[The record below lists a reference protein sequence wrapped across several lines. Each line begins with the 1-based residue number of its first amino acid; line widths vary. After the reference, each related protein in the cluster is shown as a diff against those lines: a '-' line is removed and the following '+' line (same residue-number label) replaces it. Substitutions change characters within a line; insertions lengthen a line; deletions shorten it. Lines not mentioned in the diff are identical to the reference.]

1 MKKILAL
8 AALLI
13 LLPTITS
20 TGAGPRDMPFRAVVT
35 PVGIDPV
42 DSIGHRALTAADSLR
57 ALEKLAADIS
67 ALIKLP
73 EAKTGNVGIEVKSLS
88 TQKTLYSLN
97 PGKPLTPASTTKVV
111 TTFTALCELGS
122 NYMVR
127 TTVASERPP
136 REGVVNGNLYVKGYG
151 DPFFSINEVD
161 QLVDRI
167 VAAGIKHVDGSII
180 GDGTFFDDKTERTQY
195 SGDDDVVMQLPPI
208 AALTIERSVFTV
220 VISSSRT
227 PGVPCNVQTYPP
239 SSGFHIVNTAV
250 TSAAA
255 APRKRTKRGKRR
267 SDVLP
272 PAYLENSAIRY
283 GDESPLA
290 YDFITDDNA
299 GDELMGDGIDETIN
313 QRKPKKGA
321 AATPKNVKKGA
332 TAKKGEA
339 AKKSAKSSSKQ
350 TAAKTPSKKNTA
362 KNQKAAATRT
372 RTAPARTVVKKEKE
386 QPAVKGAGPVRVS
399 LTAGENGRQIIT
411 VSGSLPPGRT
421 VSYRYQMKNPPMV
434 IAGMIHDR
442 LRSHGITI
450 TGQVTSGVTPART
463 RVIAEVGRP
472 LQEILQIVMKKSNN
486 LLAEYVFKMIGG
498 AAGGQQETAQKTV
511 EKIQQRMSV
520 NSVPFGQCIINDGS
534 GLSRANCLSASALNG
549 ILTAAHNDRKVFEPF
564 YQSMSIAGVDGTL
577 RGRMK
582 GTRAEGNV
590 HGKTGTLRN
599 VSALTGYVTTR
610 DGEQIC
616 FAMLMNGSNHGAY
629 KSVQDRIAARLA
641 SFSYVEALVVQ
652 AEAKTE
658 AKAK

>member
-8 AALLI
+8 AALLV
-13 LLPTITS
+13 LLPSITS
-20 TGAGPRDMPFRAVVT
+20 TGAGRRDMPLRAGIT
-35 PVGIDPV
+35 PAGIDPV
-42 DSIGHRALTAADSLR
+42 DTVGHKVLTAADSLR

-88 TQKTLYSLN
+88 THKTLYSLN
-97 PGKPLTPASTTKVV
+97 PAKPLTPASTTKVV

-127 TTVASERPP
+127 TVVASERPP
-136 REGVVNGNLYVKGYG
+136 RDGVVAGNLYVKGYG

-161 QLVDRI
+161 QLVDRV
-167 VAAGIKHVDGSII
+167 VAAGIKHVEGSIV
-180 GDGTFFDDKTERTQY
+180 GDGTFFDEKTERTQY
-195 SGDDDVVMQLPPI
+195 SGDEDMVMQLPPI

-220 VISSSRT
+220 LISSSRT

-239 SSGFHIVNTAV
+239 SSGFQIINTAV
-250 TSAAA
+250 TSAAP
-255 APRKRTKRGKRR
+255 APRKRTKQGKRR
-267 SDVLP
+267 SDVLS
-272 PAYLENSAIRY
+272 PAYLEKSAIRY

-290 YDFITDDNA
+290 YQDVLADDIA
-299 GDELMGDGIDETIN
+299 GDEFMEATGDAPIN
-313 QRKPKKGA
+313 QRKPRKGSEVP
-321 AATPKNVKKGA
+321 TKNVKKGA
-332 TAKKGEA
+332 TAKKDVA
-339 AKKSAKSSSKQ
+339 TKKPAKSSSNQ
-350 TAAKTPSKKNTA
+350 TAAKSTSKKNAAGNRKAVAST
-362 KNQKAAATRT
+362 KAA
-372 RTAPARTVVKKEKE
+372 PAKTVAKKEKE
-386 QPAVKGAGPVRVS
+386 QPAVNGSGPVRVS
-399 LTAGENGRQIIT
+399 LSTGENGRQVIT

-421 VSYRYQMKNPPMV
+421 VSYRYQMKNPPLV
-434 IAGMIHDR
+434 IAGMINDR

-450 TGQVTSGVTPART
+450 AGPVTSGVTPART
-463 RVIAEVGRP
+463 RVIAEAGRP

-486 LLAEYVFKMIGG
+486 FLAEYVFKMIGG

-511 EKIQQRMSV
+511 EKIQQRMSI
-520 NSVPFGQCIINDGS
+520 NSIPFGQCVINDGS
-534 GLSRANCLSASALNG
+534 GLSRANCLSAAALNG

-599 VSALTGYVTTR
+599 VSALAGYVTTR

-616 FAMLMNGSNHGAY
+616 FSMLMNGFNHGAY
-629 KSVQDRIAARLA
+629 KAVQDRIAARLA
-641 SFSYVEALVVQ
+641 SFSYGEALAAP
-652 AEAKTE
+652 AEPKME